1 VQLKR
6 LGRTGLKVTEI
17 CMGTMTFG
25 NQAPEEIAHAILDRA
40 LEAGVNFIDTADIYP
55 VPGSIKTAGRTE
67 EVVGRWLKGK
77 RQRVVLATK
86 CGNRVGPEPNDQ
98 GLSRQHILDA
108 VDASLRRLQTDYIDL
123 YQVHRPD
130 PETPLEETMRALDDL
145 VRWGKVRYIGCS
157 NFEAWRLCK
166 ALWISDRLHLS
177 RFESVQPPYSLLARG
192 IEPELLPLCS
202 EEGVGVITYSPLA
215 GGLLT
220 GKYRRDQP
228 PPEGTRFAL
237 DVPTGPLYRDR
248 YWHDRMFAAVERV
261 KEVAQACGV
270 TPVQLS
276 IAWLLHQS
284 AVTSII
290 LGATRLEHLEEGL
303 KALELKLDSATIEAL
318 DAVAAPEASP
328 PQPTARERGAL
339 R

>member
-1 VQLKR
+1 MDVKR
-6 LGRTGLKVTEI
+6 LGRSGLKVSGM

-25 NQAPEEIAHAILDRA
+25 NQASEEVAHTILDRA
-40 LEAGVNFIDTADIYP
+40 LEAGVNFVDTADIYP

-67 EVVGRWLKGK
+67 EIIGRWLKGK
-77 RQRVVLATK
+77 RQQVVLATK
-86 CGNRVGPEPNDQ
+86 CAIRVGPGPNDE

-130 PETPLEETMRALDDL
+130 PQTPLEETLRALDDL

-166 ALWISDRLHLS
+166 ALWISDRLNLS
-177 RFESVQPPYSLLARG
+177 RFESVQPPYSLLVRN
-192 IEPELLPLCS
+192 IERELLPFCS

-237 DVPTGPLYRDR
+237 GPPTGPLYRER
-248 YWHDRMFAAVERV
+248 YWHDRLFDAVERV
-261 KEVAQACGV
+261 QELAQACGV
-270 TPVQLS
+270 TTAQLS
-276 IAWLLHQS
+276 IAWLLRQPM
-284 AVTSII
+284 VTSVIV
-290 LGATRLEHLEEGL
+290 GATRLEHLEEAL
-303 KALELKLDSATIEAL
+303 KALELGLDSSTMEAL
-318 DAVAAPEASP
+318 DALAPV
-328 PQPTARERGAL
+328 
-339 R
+339 

>member
-1 VQLKR
+1 MQVKR

-40 LEAGVNFIDTADIYP
+40 LEAGVNFVDTADIYP
-55 VPGSIKTAGRTE
+55 IPGSIKTAGRTE

-108 VDASLRRLQTDYIDL
+108 VDASLRRLQTDCIDL
-123 YQVHRPD
+123 YQVHWPD
-130 PETPLEETMRALDDL
+130 PDTPLEETMRALDDL
-145 VRWGKVRYIGCS
+145 VRWGKARYIGCS

-177 RFESVQPPYSLLARG
+177 RFDSVQPPYSLLARDF
-192 IEPELLPLCS
+192 ERELLPLCS
-202 EEGVGVITYSPLA
+202 EEGIGVITYSPLA

-237 DVPTGPLYRDR
+237 SPPTGPLYRER
-248 YWHDRMFAAVERV
+248 YWHDRLFDAVDRV
-261 KEVAQACGV
+261 AEIAQACGA
-270 TPVQLS
+270 TPAQLS
-276 IAWLLHQS
+276 VAWLLRQPT
-284 AVTSII
+284 VTSVI
-290 LGATRLEHLEEGL
+290 LGATRLQHLEETLKGL
-303 KALELKLDSATIEAL
+303 DLRLDSSTIEAL
-318 DAVAAPEASP
+318 DAIAPV
-328 PQPTARERGAL
+328 
-339 R
+339 